1 MKRIPIPSLSLL
13 RKVRFFVL
21 LLLTALAAF
30 AVHGD
35 PGSPGYEFIPDM
47 ARSVPYDAYA
57 PNPVTRDGRTLQ
69 PPVPGTIAWDGP
81 PPFHYAAT
89 PEDAERAGRELRNPF
104 PPSPAALARG
114 RAVFQTFCAV
124 CHGARGAGD
133 GPLIPKFPNPPS
145 YTSARLITMADGQ
158 IFHVITRGSGMMPAY
173 AGQIAPEDR
182 WKVVAWVRTLQGRA
196 LRLPV
201 EAAAR

>member
-1 MKRIPIPSLSLL
+1 MRRIPIPSLGLL
-13 RKVRFFVL
+13 RKLRFCVL
-21 LLLTALAAF
+21 LLLTAAAAF

-35 PGSPGYEFIPDM
+35 PGSPGYEFMPDM

-69 PPVPGTIAWDGP
+69 PPVPGTIPWGGP

-89 PEDAERAGRELRNPF
+89 PEDAERAGRELRNPV

-145 YTSARLITMADGQ
+145 YTSVRLLAMADGQ

-182 WKVVAWVRTLQGRA
+182 WKVVAWVRTLQGRT